1 MSERIELC
9 FVCDWSLGDCD
20 EITLDQ
26 QKVRSQRRLLPLC
39 YWVCALV
46 CAWIFE
52 IDKGPHTETRAEWAL
67 AGIPMWDYVNYLDR
81 TTCNI
86 DTTTHHIIYIVSLSS
101 TDWCRTKFYYFRWL
115 HSTVG
120 YIVRWEEG
128 KKFRIVGIVPLL
140 LTPLPRPFP
149 RDMTDTHSRKQHQHQ
164 TLNLFYFQQYSTYI
178 AATNTVVN
186 FNKNKFFL
194 SEIERWL
201 QHVVSWFMVLCST
214 SSVYS
219 HIVWSWAG
227 VDKSIKTFSLSRNE
241 GKIDS
246 FALTLLLF
254 HSTRI
259 NGNIWL

>member
-1 MSERIELC
+1 M
-9 FVCDWSLGDCD
+9 
-20 EITLDQ
+20 
-26 QKVRSQRRLLPLC
+26 
-39 YWVCALV
+39 
-46 CAWIFE
+46 WI
-52 IDKGPHTETRAEWAL
+52 ISIVPHTISTR
-67 AGIPMWDYVNYLDR
+67 R
-81 TTCNI
+81 
-86 DTTTHHIIYIVSLSS
+86 HITSYIVSLSS
-101 TDWCRTKFYYFRWL
+101 AEWCRTKFYYCRWL

-120 YIVRWEEG
+120 YIVRWG
-128 KKFRIVGIVPLL
+128 RKKVSHCRNCATAYSPPE
-140 LTPLPRPFP
+140 TFP
-149 RDMTDTHSRKQHQHQ
+149 RDMTDTHNRKQHQHQ

-201 QHVVSWFMVLCST
+201 QHVVSWYCVPQY
-214 SSVYS
+214 SVYS

-227 VDKSIKTFSLSRNE
+227 VDKSIKTFSLSGNE

-254 HSTRI
+254 YSTRI